1 MKDANTFSKAK
12 NVLSR
17 PTKLIRGKKD
27 FTPSGKI
34 DESLLVEE
42 AEIEFFNTY
51 KKACDKIAANLS
63 IASLIEALA
72 EMEDS
77 STRFFENVLV
87 NCEDLPTRQ
96 NRLDLIDS
104 VTSLPKDMVDFSVLS
119 GF

>member
-1 MKDANTFSKAK
+1 
-12 NVLSR
+12 
-17 PTKLIRGKKD
+17 
-27 FTPSGKI
+27 
-34 DESLLVEE
+34 VEE
-42 AEIEFFNTY
+42 AEIEFFDTY
-51 KKACDKIAANLS
+51 KKACDKIAANQS

-96 NRLDLIDS
+96 NRLDLINS
-104 VTSLPKDMVDFSVLS
+104 VTSLPKDMVDFSVLP